1 MLSVPRPFRALKMRP
16 AYSGL
21 VLALITLATTASS
34 ATFAVVHATFWRDL
48 PYRAAAEL
56 TNIFTTEP
64 VNGVSSQQVASS
76 ALLLARWRESARTL
90 SEVEGYTPI
99 GLSVAGDGEPEALS
113 GAAVSAGLFDLL
125 GTPPA
130 VGRSFRREEE
140 VAASGVIVIGD
151 AVARRRFGSAQAAL
165 GKPLEIDG
173 EPRTVVGV
181 MPPDF
186 SLLFQGGAAWIPL
199 DLSPEQQA
207 KAGVRNIAV
216 YGRLR
221 AGSSSDQA
229 RRELDTIL
237 RDVAAAVP
245 NSYAATQAGIRP
257 LREALFGNRR
267 PTMLVLAVAVAL
279 VLLIAFVNIANL
291 TLADALSRQTL
302 TMTRIALGARAASLV
317 SARVGE
323 TAVLSML
330 GFAFALPLCASALT
344 VLALISP
351 EPFIPLGKR
360 VIDISVVAVALA
372 TALVLGVGGTLPA
385 LIVEGRTRPTGIAG
399 TIAKSGRSGD
409 NRLRL
414 ILSAAQATITV
425 VLLSVAVLLGRDLM
439 WLMSTDAGLSPDRV
453 VVVRVNVL
461 SRERTTVPAR
471 TQYAESLVRSV
482 SAVTGV
488 VDASAIQSRFVLNET
503 MQSGIVVDGLMTAP
517 GQPMFAQIR
526 HVMPNAFRVLGIDVI
541 SGRGIDETDRADAR
555 PVAVVSASF
564 AKLYWPAESAIG
576 KRVRRGAPESP
587 WLEIVGVV
595 DDVMDAGLGVALGPT
610 FYVSYLQQN
619 TATARL
625 TFVVRSRGSVSVST
639 DEIRRAIW
647 AVNPTQAIDDIT
659 PLSALMTRSAAQ
671 PRFRA
676 AIVGVFG
683 VSALALVLAGVY
695 AITLFNVLSRR
706 RELAIRAAIG
716 ASPANLIVVAAR
728 NGLKPVLIGGLVG
741 ALLTP
746 PASSLMRTIIQSE
759 MRTDTLQIALAS
771 VFVLVAVA
779 AVAAL
784 IPARRAARV
793 PPTEAIR
800 V

>member
-1 MLSVPRPFRALKMRP
+1 
-16 AYSGL
+16 
-21 VLALITLATTASS
+21 
-34 ATFAVVHATFWRDL
+34 
-48 PYRAAAEL
+48 
-56 TNIFTTEP
+56 
-64 VNGVSSQQVASS
+64 
-76 ALLLARWRESARTL
+76 
-90 SEVEGYTPI
+90 
-99 GLSVAGDGEPEALS
+99 
-113 GAAVSAGLFDLL
+113 
-125 GTPPA
+125 
-130 VGRSFRREEE
+130 
-140 VAASGVIVIGD
+140 
-151 AVARRRFGSAQAAL
+151 
-165 GKPLEIDG
+165 
-173 EPRTVVGV
+173 
-181 MPPDF
+181 
-186 SLLFQGGAAWIPL
+186 
-199 DLSPEQQA
+199 
-207 KAGVRNIAV
+207 
-216 YGRLR
+216 
-221 AGSSSDQA
+221 
-229 RRELDTIL
+229 
-237 RDVAAAVP
+237 
-245 NSYAATQAGIRP
+245 
-257 LREALFGNRR
+257 
-267 PTMLVLAVAVAL
+267 
-279 VLLIAFVNIANL
+279 
-291 TLADALSRQTL
+291 
-302 TMTRIALGARAASLV
+302 
-317 SARVGE
+317 
-323 TAVLSML
+323 
-330 GFAFALPLCASALT
+330 
-344 VLALISP
+344 
-351 EPFIPLGKR
+351 
-360 VIDISVVAVALA
+360 
-372 TALVLGVGGTLPA
+372 
-385 LIVEGRTRPTGIAG
+385 
-399 TIAKSGRSGD
+399 
-409 NRLRL
+409 
-414 ILSAAQATITV
+414 
-425 VLLSVAVLLGRDLM
+425 
-439 WLMSTDAGLSPDRV
+439 
-453 VVVRVNVL
+453 
-461 SRERTTVPAR
+461 
-471 TQYAESLVRSV
+471 
-482 SAVTGV
+482 
-488 VDASAIQSRFVLNET
+488 